1 MGAVCKT
8 NKEVWR
14 SYLSYLLPTV
24 VGMVTYSLYCLA
36 DVLFV
41 SLGVGSDGLAALN
54 ISLPIFTIY
63 SCIAIL
69 IGVGASVTM
78 TICRGEGDGK
88 AASKVLTMAV
98 VSIGIVGGTLM
109 VLSII
114 FVKPIATILGANKEI
129 LEQAIGY
136 LKPVTWGVL
145 FYMFSGVLT
154 VLVRSDG
161 NPKLVM
167 IAGIIGNLINIALD
181 YIFIIPMKMGTFG
194 AGLATAIGF
203 SISMVILW
211 FHFILKKNSVS
222 FIKDFWDKELFKRM
236 FNNGG
241 GACILEIS
249 TGMTIFMINIALMK
263 ISGATAVAIYSVIS
277 NIAFIAKGM
286 FGGMAQASQPIV
298 SMHYGLK
305 EYDTVKVAHRYA
317 MWVAGV
323 AGLITWIV
331 IGLFSGEITAWL
343 VDSDIHIIK
352 QGQVAICTYLMSFSF
367 MGLNTILMY
376 YFQTLERPIYSGIM
390 SFTRG
395 IGLIFILLL
404 ILPRL
409 WGELGVWLVLPVAE
423 MITFVI
429 FFIIRKK
436 QVDGQLNIL
445 KEPRALHAA

>member
-78 TICRGEGDGK
+78 TICKGQGDGK
-88 AASKVLTMAV
+88 AANKVLTMAI
-98 VSIGIVGGTLM
+98 VSIGIIGSILM

-114 FVKPIATILGANKEI
+114 FVKPIATTLGANKEI
-129 LEQAIGY
+129 LEPAIGY

-167 IAGIIGNLINIALD
+167 LAGIIGNLINIALD
-181 YIFIIPMKMGTFG
+181 YIFIMPMKMGTFG

-317 MWVAGV
+317 MWVAGA

-343 VDSDIHIIK
+343 VDSEIHIIK

-376 YFQTLERPIYSGIM
+376 YFQSLERPIYSGIM

-445 KEPRALHAA
+445 KESRALHAI